1 MSNMVFDLIPV
12 IAIFKKERKAYQ
24 PRNDYKNKKKV
35 NIKGVWVGKG
45 VERENKN
52 LLFLSVYCA
61 LSFIPHRFSKDL
73 LAKNFPA
80 APRLKL
86 THCDEKRSFI

>member
-1 MSNMVFDLIPV
+1 
-12 IAIFKKERKAYQ
+12 
-24 PRNDYKNKKKV
+24 
-35 NIKGVWVGKG
+35 VGKG

-52 LLFLSVYCA
+52 LSFLSVYCA

-80 APRLKL
+80 APRLN
-86 THCDEKRSFI
+86 